1 MFWPRSLEQMHSEST
16 SRTSADEDVPS
27 HPRISEEAF
36 RSAHVAQGAPRDLRA
51 SGPGPEKD
59 DLRTAYL
66 DLLKLSL
73 VDLAGARTLSVSRAG
88 DGRAPGSQV
97 FSRELTGDE
106 LALRIRGADWPF
118 SGLSM
123 IGLPRLDDLQ
133 RCVESVVGDDI
144 SGDLIEAGAWRGGAS
159 ILMRATLD
167 SLGEADRS
175 VCVADSFQGL
185 PTPDADAF
193 PEDRDLDLSQVD
205 FLAVPLEEVKG
216 YFARLG
222 CERGVE
228 FVPGF
233 FADTLPTLSGRRW
246 SVVRLDGDTYEST
259 WLALESLYPGLSS
272 GGYLIVDDYQLIDE
286 CRDAVDGFRRE
297 QGITEPIEKIDWN
310 AIRWRRTSPPNG
322 QTSTP
327 EGVRA
332 EPSSPPGA
340 SVRAVNRPAPAP
352 IPTLRE
358 MELERELRRQG
369 RGSRLGRWMAALRR
383 SGEET

>member
-1 MFWPRSLEQMHSEST
+1 MFCSRSLEQMHSKSP
-16 SRTSADEDVPS
+16 SHASADEEVPS
-27 HPRISEEAF
+27 RPRISEEAF
-36 RSAHVAQGAPRDLRA
+36 RSAHVEQGTSRDLRA
-51 SGPGPEKD
+51 SEPGPEKD
-59 DLRTAYL
+59 SLRTAYL

-97 FSRELTGDE
+97 FSRELTGEE

-133 RCVESVVGDDI
+133 RCVESVVADDI

-167 SLGEADRS
+167 SLGEVGRS

-185 PTPDADAF
+185 PTPDADTF

-205 FLAVPLEEVKG
+205 FLAVPLEEVKE

-233 FADTLPTLSGRRW
+233 FADTLPTLGDRRW

-297 QGITEPIEKIDWN
+297 YGITEPIEKIDWN
-310 AIRWRRTSPPNG
+310 AIRWRRTS
-322 QTSTP
+322 TP
-327 EGVRA
+327 DGKVSAPARA
-332 EPSSPPGA
+332 VLSPP
-340 SVRAVNRPAPAP
+340 SRPKPLCGP
-352 IPTLRE
+352 
-358 MELERELRRQG
+358 
-369 RGSRLGRWMAALRR
+369 
-383 SGEET
+383 